1 MLTCTLVG
9 AYLFSIVFLMH
20 PISKVW
26 LIIDC
31 LKIFDIHG
39 YCDKIMGI
47 NHYFQFWTMCCS
59 LAASSKNSWSYLGQL
74 LPGFPP
80 ASASSK

>member
-26 LIIDC
+26 LIIIDC
-31 LKIFDIHG
+31 LKILI
-39 YCDKIMGI
+39 IMDTLYI
-47 NHYFQFWTMCCS
+47 
-59 LAASSKNSWSYLGQL
+59 AIK
-74 LPGFPP
+74 
-80 ASASSK
+80 

>member
-31 LKIFDIHG
+31 LKIFIFMDAI
-39 YCDKIMGI
+39 K
-47 NHYFQFWTMCCS
+47 
-59 LAASSKNSWSYLGQL
+59 
-74 LPGFPP
+74 
-80 ASASSK
+80 